1 MLLAGV
7 THLNA
12 LVDLIKLIIHEY
24 LVSLF
29 CTASVLLLH
38 SLLLG
43 TVVTMSQIAS
53 ENRIV
58 NDILQPTAEE
68 LLVAQVILNYETE
81 WSIMWEMIRYKM
93 LSLSDATGHRTA
105 LTAFRNCIYL
115 LPLGFLA
122 HQSACQRNYS
132 GSIPISSSKQ
142 FCVGSFLES

>member
-7 THLNA
+7 THLDA

-24 LVSLF
+24 PVSLF

-43 TVVTMSQIAS
+43 TVVTMSQISS
-53 ENRIV
+53 ENRNV

-68 LLVAQVILNYETE
+68 LLVAQVILNCETE

-122 HQSACQRNYS
+122 HQSACQRNHFD
-132 GSIPISSSKQ
+132 SIPISSSKQ